1 MNKELLKD
9 IVILYIEDDDE
20 IREFTSNTIATIIK
34 KIIVASNGIEGLE
47 KFKENED
54 INLILTD
61 INMPKMDGIEM
72 CEKIREINKDIPIII
87 TSAHTEP
94 LFLKRSLDINVSS
107 YAMKPIDLYKLAGNI
122 CRAYE
127 PIFLKKQ
134 LENLKNGN
142 EIVIEEKIK
151 EAKYIL
157 NTQNNISFIMHN
169 ETLIEA
175 NEKFLNFFECENL
188 DLFNINYGNI
198 IKQFT
203 NESGFLG
210 LNFFSK
216 NINWL
221 ENFKKL
227 NETDRVVKIVLPNK
241 IESIFSISIN
251 PFFDIKDYFIVSLID
266 ITNNADRIS
275 LIDYQL
281 NYDRATGLFN
291 SSKSLDILKKEIRR
305 DIRYGNNLSIIL
317 LEIEDFNDNTNLK
330 NLSEILINNTRE
342 HDTISKW
349 EKNQFLA
356 ILPQTDKNGAKIV
369 ADKIENSIN
378 KNEKNPKIYFGISQ
392 LQVEDDETTIV
403 ARALDSLVNTKRVYN

>member
-20 IREFTSNTIATIIK
+20 IREFTSNTIAAIIK
-34 KIIVASNGIEGLE
+34 KIVVASNGIEGLE

-107 YAMKPIDLYKLAGNI
+107 YAMKPIDLYKLAANI
-122 CRAYE
+122 CKAYE
-127 PIFLKKQ
+127 PIYLKKQ
-134 LENLKNGN
+134 LEDLKNGN
-142 EIVIEEKIK
+142 NNAIEEKIK

-157 NTQNNISFIMHN
+157 NTQNNISFIINN
-169 ETLIEA
+169 ENLIEA

-188 DLFNINYGNI
+188 DLFKINYGDI

-203 NESGFLG
+203 NENGFLG
-210 LNFFSK
+210 SSFFSK
-216 NINWL
+216 DINWL

-227 NETDRVVKIVLPNK
+227 NETDRVVKVVLPNK
-241 IESIFSISIN
+241 TESIFSISIN
-251 PFFDIKDYFIVSLID
+251 PFFDIKEYFIISLID
-266 ITNNADRIS
+266 VTNNADRIS

-281 NYDRATGLFN
+281 NYDRVTGLFN
-291 SSKSLDILKKEIRR
+291 NFKSLDILKKEIRR

-317 LEIEDFNDNTNLK
+317 FEIVDFNDNTKLK

-349 EKNQFLA
+349 RENQFLA

-392 LQVEDDETTIV
+392 LQAEDDEITIV
-403 ARALDSLVNTKRVYN
+403 DRALDSLVNTKRVYN